1 MSVERLPALTVDR
14 LAERDGRRCIHC
26 GTTEGLTVQHRAN
39 RGHGGSRSAESPANG
54 IILCWQL
61 NVDMERSAAVA
72 KWARGFGWKS
82 SRHVD
87 PATVP
92 VWDGPA
98 GRWWLLEHDGT
109 RTPA

>member
-1 MSVERLPALTVDR
+1 MSVPKLAPLTVDR
-14 LAERDGRRCIHC
+14 LAVRDGRRCIHC

-54 IILCWQL
+54 VILCWGL
-61 NVDMERSAAVA
+61 NGALERIPEAADA
-72 KWARGFGWKS
+72 ARECGWKV

-92 VWDGPA
+92 VWDGVTR
-98 GRWWLLEHDGT
+98 GWWLLDHEGG
-109 RTPA
+109 RAPA